1 MANIENIIQQIIE
14 AYNSHERNKVYRL
27 IVLLLILPLQEQLF
41 SQETDNQIWT
51 NYSLKVKTDTKFT
64 YGGDVGFRG
73 DLSNYNWNQI
83 LVRPTVN
90 YKFNKTF
97 SGAFAFAVFHTT
109 NKFLSN
115 VTEFRI
121 HQDFNVEWPQTKWFS
136 VFGRVRIEERF
147 FTYQGENFS
156 NEFRVRGRLLL
167 GVQSQDLHWFGPKR
181 PIYFQTIYEGF
192 LTLGSDSTELFI
204 NQGRFHLALGHRIA
218 KNWRYEI
225 HYIRQSSRLTEQTGL
240 QVSQNIFRLRVFHTI
255 NMNKSKSPIPE
266 IEEDR
271 VDDFN

>member
-1 MANIENIIQQIIE
+1 M
-14 AYNSHERNKVYRL
+14 NKSYRL
-27 IVLLLILPLQEQLF
+27 ILLLFILPLQEQLF
-41 SQETDNQIWT
+41 GQETDNQLWADY
-51 NYSLKVKTDTKFT
+51 NLKIITGTKFS
-64 YGGDVGFRG
+64 YGGDMGIRG
-73 DLSNYNWNQI
+73 DLSDYDWSQFV
-83 LVRPTVN
+83 VRPTVN

-97 SGAFAFAVFHTT
+97 SGAFAVALFHTN
-109 NKFLSN
+109 NKFLPN

-121 HQDFNVEWPQTKWFS
+121 HQDFTAEWLQTKRFS
-136 VFGRVRIEERF
+136 LFGRVRIEQRF
-147 FTYQGENFS
+147 FSYQEENLS

-167 GVQSQDLHWFGPKR
+167 GIQSQDLTWFGAKR
-181 PIYFQTIYEGF
+181 PIYFQSIYEGF
-192 LTLGSDSTELFI
+192 LTFGSDDTELFI

-271 VDDFN
+271 VDDVN